1 MSFISPDIN
10 FNLFLRCPTKIL
22 LCSTNMVQSWSDFNT
37 QIYFFVVYPLQS
49 IKNGIE
55 KLSEKGNGF
64 ARKIISSYIY
74 NLLKLL

>member
-1 MSFISPDIN
+1 
-10 FNLFLRCPTKIL
+10 
-22 LCSTNMVQSWSDFNT
+22 MVQSWSDFNT

-64 ARKIISSYIY
+64 ARKIVSSYIY
-74 NLLKLL
+74 NLLKLLWKRLQKFNILFRQSSTLSINFLFT

>member
-10 FNLFLRCPTKIL
+10 FNLFFRCPTKIL
-22 LCSTNMVQSWSDFNT
+22 LCPTNMVQSLSDFNT

-64 ARKIISSYIY
+64 ARKIVSSYIY
-74 NLLKLL
+74 NLHKLL